1 LAPTATGNAS
11 PIRTISGPATG
22 LALSEKVDVDANG
35 NIYVANE
42 LGGAEKFAASGAWQR
57 ASCPRA

>member
-11 PIRTISGPATG
+11 PIRTISG

-42 LGGAEKFAASGAWQR
+42 LGGAEKFAASGAWPR